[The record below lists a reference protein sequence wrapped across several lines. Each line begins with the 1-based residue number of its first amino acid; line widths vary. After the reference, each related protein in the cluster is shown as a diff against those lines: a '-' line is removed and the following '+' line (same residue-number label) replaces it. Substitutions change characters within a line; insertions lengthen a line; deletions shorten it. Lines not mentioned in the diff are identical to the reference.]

1 VSAASGEPSVNA
13 ETRTG
18 RSVLDPVDRI
28 SEIIFGLIMAVTI
41 VGSLSVASAGRE
53 DVRTVLF
60 AALGCNLAWGLV
72 DAVMYL
78 VQTLTERTRNLVL
91 TRQLIGLAPSDA
103 RRLIAEELPPHVA
116 AFTGPEEL
124 EAMHRRLHDL
134 SLPTRPGLKRDD
146 YVGALGIFLLVVLAT
161 FPVVVPFIVL
171 RDVALA
177 MDLSRVLSLV
187 MLFLAGLMLGRHA
200 GHARPIRTGLAMA
213 VLGAV
218 LITAVKALGG

>member
-1 VSAASGEPSVNA
+1 VTSASDETSVSAPA
-13 ETRTG
+13 G
-18 RSVLDPVDRI
+18 RRLLDPVDRI

-78 VQTLTERTRNLVL
+78 MRTLTERTRNLAL
-91 TRQLIGLAPSDA
+91 A
-103 RRLIAEELPPHVA
+103 RRLIGLPPDEARRVIAEDLPPHVA
-116 AFTGPEEL
+116 VFTGPEEL
-124 EAMHRRLHDL
+124 EGMHRRLHDL

-161 FPVVVPFIVL
+161 FPVVVPFIVIG
-171 RDVALA
+171 DVALA
-177 MDLSRVLSLV
+177 MDLSRALTLV

-200 GHARPIRTGLAMA
+200 GHARPIRIGLAM
-213 VLGAV
+213 VILGGA

>member
-1 VSAASGEPSVNA
+1 MNA
-13 ETRTG
+13 ETPTG
-18 RSVLDPVDRI
+18 RSLLDPVDRI

-78 VQTLTERTRNLVL
+78 VQTLTERTRNLAL
-91 TRQLIGLAPSDA
+91 ARRLIGLAPDAA
-103 RRLIAEELPPHVA
+103 RRAIAEDLPPHVA
-116 AFTGPEEL
+116 ALAGPEEL
-124 EAMHRRLHDL
+124 DGMHRRLNDL
-134 SLPTRPGLKRDD
+134 SLPARPRLGRDD
-146 YVGALGIFLLVVLAT
+146 YVAAIGIFLLVVIAT
-161 FPVVVPFIVL
+161 FPVVVPFMVIT
-171 RDVALA
+171 DVVLA
-177 MDLSRVLSLV
+177 MNLSRVMTLV

-218 LITAVKALGG
+218 LIGAVKALGG

>member
-1 VSAASGEPSVNA
+1 MGDVLTDE
-13 ETRTG
+13 R
-18 RSVLDPVDRI
+18 RRLLDPIDRI

-53 DVRTVLF
+53 DVRTAMA

-72 DAVMYL
+72 DAVMSL
-78 VQTLTERTRNLVL
+78 IRALTERTRNAVL
-91 TRQLIGLAPSDA
+91 ARRLIGSTPDDA

-116 AFTGPEEL
+116 ALVGPEEL
-124 EAMHRRLHDL
+124 EGMRRRLSDS
-134 SLPTRPGLKRDD
+134 SLPTRSKLERDD
-146 YVGALGIFLLVVLAT
+146 YVAAIGIFFLVVIAT
-161 FPVVVPFIVL
+161 FPVVVPFMVIT
-171 RDVALA
+171 DVVLA
-177 MDLSRVLSLV
+177 MNLSRVTTLV

-218 LITAVKALGG
+218 LIAAVKALGG